1 MMRVNPTYIVLLSL
15 LVTSCALGPN
25 YIRPPMSVPVK
36 FKEAPSGWKYAEPKD
51 QLSRGEW
58 WTIFNDT
65 KLNELEAQVNLH
77 NQNIEN
83 ALYNYQN
90 ARALV
95 KEDQASYLPSITT
108 SLNLNR
114 QQRSSSAFSSGTGG
128 GGVVTTGG
136 TNTTPF
142 DTQNLVVNASWVPD
156 LWGTVRRTVEGQ
168 IAATQAS
175 AALLGNTQ
183 LSSQS
188 LLAQNY
194 FQLRGLDLD
203 QKILNDT
210 VVEYK
215 KALKLTQYRY
225 ASGVAARGD
234 VIQAQSQL
242 ESAQALAINNGIQR
256 AQYEHAI
263 AVLIGVPPAN
273 FSLEFQPIN
282 AKPPA
287 IPVEIPS
294 QVLERRPD
302 IAQAERLIAQA
313 NAQIGIAEAAYFPSL
328 TLNAQGNRNGLGS
341 IATWLANPLYSWTAG
356 ATLAATLFDGGYRD
370 AAVKAAE
377 ASYRASV
384 ANYRQVV
391 LTAFQNVEDNL
402 VSLRI
407 LGAES
412 EVQNRAAADALK
424 SLAIITNQYKSGIV
438 PFTSVIVAQ
447 NTAFTAQKT
456 AADVM
461 YLRMVSSVQFIASIG
476 GGW

>member
-1 MMRVNPTYIVLLSL
+1 MRVNPTYIVLLSL